1 MICKDYYSKKKKKES
16 VAYIDSDQEFCF
28 PMYPMGSPVMNGLY
42 DVYVHS
48 DYKVMSL
55 KSKRM
60 HVDNMFQNLLFE
72 DVSSKKVMENLF
84 RKSLET
90 QNAESQ
96 RVPIY
101 SKYLKEVFSSKK
113 FQEVY
118 GNWSDLSLRGGDA
131 YQIYGSKQLKKDEAN
146 VQDSEQLALLFDNI
160 YEKIKIGYGKYKKM
174 KNLLDERAYDLKFA
188 KVQHLVSIMMSFRRF
203 FDSLK
208 FVFSDESSEAKFT
221 KSTTSFSIEFFYD
234 SGDRVFVSAF
244 KDGNLWA
251 HEYEEKDFSKI
262 REFINAF

>member
-1 MICKDYYSKKKKKES
+1 MNCNDYCLKKNKKEW
-16 VAYIDSDQEFCF
+16 ATYIDSDQEFCF
-28 PMYPMGSPVMNGLY
+28 PMYPMGSSVMNGLY
-42 DVYVHS
+42 DVYGHS

-60 HVDNMFQNLLFE
+60 HVDNMFQYLLFE
-72 DVSSKKVMENLF
+72 DNSSKRVMENLF
-84 RKSLET
+84 RESLKT

-131 YQIYGSKQLKKDEAN
+131 YQIYSSKQVKKDEAN

-174 KNLLDERAYDLKFA
+174 KNLLDEKVYDLEFA
-188 KVQHLVSIMMSFRRF
+188 KVQHLVSIMMTFHRF
-203 FDSLK
+203 FESLK
-208 FVFSDESSEAKFT
+208 FVFSDESSEVKFAKS
-221 KSTTSFSIEFFYD
+221 STTFSIEYFYD
-234 SGDRVFVSAF
+234 TEDSVYVSAM
-244 KDGNLWA
+244 KDDDIWTC
-251 HEYEEKDFSKI
+251 EYEKKDFSKI
-262 REFINAF
+262 REFVNAF